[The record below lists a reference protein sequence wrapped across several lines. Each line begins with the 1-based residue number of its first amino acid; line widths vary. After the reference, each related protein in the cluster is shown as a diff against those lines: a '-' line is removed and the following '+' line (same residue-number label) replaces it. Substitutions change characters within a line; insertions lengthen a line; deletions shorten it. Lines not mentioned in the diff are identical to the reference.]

1 MWFGAGEGGGVAHP
15 APIGFFHEVIH
26 DSTDATTCDRLIE
39 FNSTSLFMLSEKRK

>member
-1 MWFGAGEGGGVAHP
+1 MWFGAGEGGGGLRIQRP
-15 APIGFFHEVIH
+15 EIFHEVIH